1 MQERKHTL
9 IKLESTYLTIITPII
24 NPTLVLK
31 ENFNQPIKVEKKD
44 KSKFIHAIKLRVT
57 YLTITFINN
66 LILTHRAKS

>member
-9 IKLESTYLTIITPII
+9 IRLESIYLTIITPII
-24 NPTLVLK
+24 NPTPVLK

-44 KSKFIHAIKLRVT
+44 KSKFIHAIKLIVT